1 MAPELRRILTR
12 HAQTRAQQRGIAPE
26 LLPHLLAYGTERHDR
41 HGGVIV
47 CFDRAARRR
56 AAREGAATGRDLD
69 RLAGVYAVET
79 HGVVATVGH
88 RHRRLR
94 VR

>member
-1 MAPELRRILTR
+1 MAPELRRILTT
-12 HAQTRAQQRGIAPE
+12 HARARAQQRGIAE
-26 LLPHLLAYGTERHDR
+26 ALLPYLFDFGTERHDR

-56 AAREGAATGRDLD
+56 AARAGAATARDLD
-69 RLAGVYAVET
+69 RLSGIYAVDT
-79 HGVVATVGH
+79 GGVIATVGH

-94 VR
+94 VG